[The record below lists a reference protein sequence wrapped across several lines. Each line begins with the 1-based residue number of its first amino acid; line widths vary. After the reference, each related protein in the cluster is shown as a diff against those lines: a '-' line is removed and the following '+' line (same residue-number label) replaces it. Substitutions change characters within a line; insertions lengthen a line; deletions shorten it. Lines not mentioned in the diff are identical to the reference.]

1 MSQHPGLSQVL
12 DHSFLALVDVAQQLD
27 LALEQVVLVSERAD
41 VLFVF
46 LDLVERHI
54 KDLLMPLL
62 IDQLLLLWLLFFLS
76 YRGIRIL
83 ELIELALEIVR
94 C

>member
-1 MSQHPGLSQVL
+1 MSQHPGLSEVL

-27 LALEQVVLVSERAD
+27 LALEQVVLVSQRAD

-46 LDLVERHI
+46 LDLVERHL
-54 KDLLMPLL
+54 KDLLMSLL
-62 IDQLLLLWLLFFLS
+62 INQFLLLWLLFFLS
-76 YRGIRIL
+76 YRGIRIF
-83 ELIELALEIVR
+83 ELIKLALEIVR